1 MHKNSF
7 TLNKILLFRKNIF
20 TLNKI
25 LLFQSRTPIRIFLK
39 VNNLRSITKLDLCR
53 NPCQWQWIKGTSIK
67 LAEMGGPVSSILF
80 RKWFLIR
87 STNGE
92 LRLKKTLL
100 VWKTLISIRSGRQMH
115 LHKTDQEEESIL
127 QN

>member
-1 MHKNSF
+1 M
-7 TLNKILLFRKNIF
+7 LNKILLFRKNIF

-25 LLFQSRTPIRIFLK
+25 LLFQSRMPIRIFLK
-39 VNNLRSITKLDLCR
+39 VNNIRSITKLDLRR

-87 STNGE
+87 SMNGE
-92 LRLKKTLL
+92 LRLKTLL
-100 VWKTLISIRSGRQMH
+100 VCKTLISIRSGRQIY
-115 LHKTDQEEESIL
+115 LHMTDQEEESIL

>member
-1 MHKNSF
+1 MRKNSI
-7 TLNKILLFRKNIF
+7 TLNEIFRKNIF
-20 TLNKI
+20 MLNKI

-39 VNNLRSITKLDLCR
+39 MNNIRSVTKLDLCR
-53 NPCQWQWIKGTSIK
+53 NPCRWQWIKGTSIK
-67 LAEMGGPVSSILF
+67 LAKMGGPVSSILF

-115 LHKTDQEEESIL
+115 LHMTDQQEESIL